1 MKIEQSLRAEL
12 ERSKKLLGQC
22 MERQA
27 NPKVMLGKISQDFL
41 DRECFAVITATH
53 NSYSKIFGNLYWKR
67 DLGI

>member
-1 MKIEQSLRAEL
+1 MTKAEL
-12 ERSKKLLGQC
+12 QTELARSKKLLGQC

-41 DRECFAVITATH
+41 DRECLAAITSTH

-67 DLGI
+67 SFGI